1 MVLSNLITVADYD
14 LSMMLIGI
22 RPDGVE
28 VGYDFENEKWL
39 DNNLFSEERLTT
51 VVKFKNFY
59 KDLYRKCK
67 SLKLKGW
74 SVVNINKITK
84 LEGIET
90 HRGIILFIKIELIPD
105 KFPFVR
111 AYMPKKKSKPKK
123 NYKRKEVS
131 EEKLSEGST
140 TSE

>member
-14 LSMMLIGI
+14 LSIMLIGI

-59 KDLYRKCK
+59 KDLYHKCK
-67 SLKLKGW
+67 SLQLKSW
-74 SVVNINKITK
+74 SVVNINKIAK
-84 LEGIET
+84 FEGVET
-90 HRGIILFIKIELIPD
+90 HRGIILFVKIQLIPE

-111 AYMPKKKSKPKK
+111 AYMPKKKSKRK